1 VQTLVALMLDHVNAG
16 RLSLTRLVDLM
27 AAGPARI
34 YGLRAKGRL
43 AVGYDADVTLVDLAA
58 TRRITNA
65 AMASPCGWT
74 PFDGMQVRG
83 WPIATILRG
92 NIVMREDTL
101 APSPSGRVAHF
112 A

>member
-1 VQTLVALMLDHVNAG
+1 
-16 RLSLTRLVDLM
+16 
-27 AAGPARI
+27 
-34 YGLRAKGRL
+34 
-43 AVGYDADVTLVDLAA
+43 
-58 TRRITNA
+58 
-65 AMASPCGWT
+65 
-74 PFDGMQVRG
+74 MQVRG